1 MTTQMQLATQSQL
14 IPVFAGTISGRHT
27 QVCKASDLHRFM
39 EVATKFA
46 DWITSRIKRFG
57 FVAGQDFELIS
68 EKSEIKN
75 IASEKSEAKRGG
87 DRRSKD
93 YHLSLDMAKELSM
106 VENNDKGREARR
118 YFIGMEQQAIAALQ
132 SQIMTP
138 VISRATIS
146 PEQRAELFD
155 VVSRRAGGN
164 GKLRRQMWSR
174 HNHHFRITEYKD
186 LLAIHFKEAV
196 QYLEAM
202 ELTTPKSDNNTDFLT
217 SADAMSE
224 LRDEMLDYIITAQN
238 AAPGVPFPQLDI
250 ERLTQGMMVNLLSS
264 QRWMVN
270 FDHTMRLN
278 LQAIPAKASIIY
290 PDDKEALRTLLSEH
304 VPGHLLP
311 DVMNVCAQ
319 RFAKLVGHDTVQQ
332 RIQGAAL

>member
-14 IPVFAGTISGRHT
+14 IPVFTGTIAGLPTQLVDARALHAFLQVGRDFT
-27 QVCKASDLHRFM
+27 
-39 EVATKFA
+39 T
-46 DWITSRIKRFG
+46 WIKSRVRKYG
-57 FVAGQDFELIS
+57 FVKDQDFAVTLTKTGERQ
-68 EKSEIKN
+68 N
-75 IASEKSEAKRGG
+75 VVQT
-87 DRRSKD
+87 D
-93 YHLSLDMAKELSM
+93 YHLTLNTGKELSM

-270 FDHTMRLN
+270 FDHTMRLS
-278 LQAIPAKASIIY
+278 LQAIPAKARIIY